1 MKVVVLEGTHKLA
14 VGTAETPKPDGY
26 HVLIQIDK
34 TGICGSE
41 THFWYDIGDSMKGTV
56 LGHEYCGTVLDPGA
70 NKDLKVGDRV
80 TSEAMGCGKCD
91 LCRAGH
97 QNVCFDTPL
106 LMGGFGEVAICVPDA
121 AVKVPDN
128 VSSIEAAMV
137 EPIATSLHAVN
148 RANIKIGDK
157 VCIIGGGI
165 IGLGV
170 ASFAKMNG
178 ASKVVL
184 VEANMEKAKK
194 ILAMGDVDAIFDA
207 LDENCVEKLKEYTGG
222 PGFDVAFECSGAGP
236 AVATAI
242 KVVKRATKV
251 MLVGGSPA
259 DTNGIPLSHALLG
272 EVNLITVYAYSR
284 DEFLRVMEAMGE
296 GRINAEKYATK
307 IVTLDEV
314 PQVFEDL
321 RNRRIDDVK
330 VIIDV
335 AKK

>member
-1 MKVVVLEGTHKLA
+1 MKAVVLEGTHKLA
-14 VGTAETPKPDGY
+14 VRTVEAPKPDGY

-41 THFWYDIGDSMKGTV
+41 THFWYDIGDQMKGTIM
-56 LGHEYCGTVLDPGA
+56 GHEYCGTVIDPGA
-70 NKDLKVGDRV
+70 SKDLKIGDRV
-80 TSEAMGCGKCD
+80 TTEANGCNKCD
-91 LCRAGH
+91 LCRDGH
-97 QNVCFDTPL
+97 QNVCFETPL
-106 LMGGFGEVAICVPDA
+106 LMGGFSEVAVCVPDK

-128 VSSIEAAMV
+128 VSSIAAAMV
-137 EPIATSLHAVN
+137 EPLATSLRAVN

-170 ASFAKMNG
+170 ANYAKLNG

-184 VEANMEKAKK
+184 VEANMGKARK
-194 ILAMGDVDAIFDA
+194 ILANGDVDAIFDA
-207 LDENCVEKLKEYTGG
+207 MDDDCVEKLKEYTGG

-242 KVVKRATKV
+242 KVVKRTTKV
-251 MLVGGSPA
+251 ILVGGSPV

-284 DEFLRVMEAMGE
+284 DEFLRVMKTMAE